1 MPLNAWY
8 SVGIRIY
15 GKRGSQFATA
25 AELPT
30 NEAKEYINNVK
41 TWLSKLRRLP
51 TGDALVQEIDGS
63 GHICYIMQSDPVKG
77 NMATQYAPNPADK
90 TDMLRRQLAGMA
102 APITPPKK
110 ILIPDKNVM
119 GQAYNDLKNKLANI
133 GAPLHK
139 TDTNSNFIQ
148 LISNMS
154 SAGLNNPAQK
164 IANATGKSLFVVTN
178 WMTGNDSPDRTDY
191 FKIVAAF
198 YDYFPRGAGVDTCVQ
213 MTPGK
218 DKESPEYIQLGHEL
232 IHAWRMM
239 TGRRIV
245 GGNSWEEEAMT
256 VGLSPFAN
264 LRFTENRLREEAKLK
279 TRLKYGGMAVA
290 STEWMSTNY
299 KNIVES
305 SPAMFQKR

>member
-8 SVGIRIY
+8 SPSIRIY

-25 AELPT
+25 ADLPDR
-30 NEAKEYINNVK
+30 EARVFIKDVEG
-41 TWLSKLRRLP
+41 WLKKLRKLT
-51 TGDALVQEIDGS
+51 TGDALIQEIDGS
-63 GHICYIMQSDPVKG
+63 GRICYIIQADPLKG
-77 NMATQYAPNPADK
+77 SMATQYAPNPADK

-110 ILIPDKNVM
+110 ILIQDKNLM
-119 GQAYNDLKNKLANI
+119 AGAYNDLKNKLTTV

-139 TDTNSNFIQ
+139 TETYTNFLQ
-148 LISNMS
+148 LIANLSA
-154 SAGLNNPAQK
+154 AGLQNPVRR
-164 IANATGKSLFVVTN
+164 ITEVTGKPIHVVTD
-178 WMTGNDSPDRTDY
+178 WMTGNDSPDRTSY

-213 MTPGK
+213 ITPADDK
-218 DKESPEYIQLGHEL
+218 DSPEYIQLGHEL

-264 LRFTENRLREEAKLK
+264 LRFTENHLREEAKLK
-279 TRLKYGGMAVA
+279 SRLKYGGMVA
-290 STEWMSTNY
+290 AGTEWMDITH
-299 KNIVES
+299 KQPVEA
-305 SPAMFQKR
+305 SPVMFQSR